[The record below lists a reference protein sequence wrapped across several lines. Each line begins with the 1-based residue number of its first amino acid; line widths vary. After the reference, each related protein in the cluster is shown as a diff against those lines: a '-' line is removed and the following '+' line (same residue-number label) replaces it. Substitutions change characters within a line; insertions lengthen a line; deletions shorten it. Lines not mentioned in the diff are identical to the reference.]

1 MTLSQA
7 VVPKAVP
14 PTIVLPTIVLPMIVL
29 RSAGAATLVAL
40 LLILF
45 GLAAPMAAAAP
56 AGRVAVVR
64 AAGPPVAGHAPG
76 GRLRRLCSRP
86 GAL

>member
-1 MTLSQA
+1 MTLTQA

-14 PTIVLPTIVLPMIVL
+14 SKIVLPTIVL

-56 AGRVAVVR
+56 AGAS
-64 AAGPPVAGHAPG
+64 P
-76 GRLRRLCSRP
+76 S
-86 GAL
+86 